1 MLSLVLVLKGKKA
14 HTNMD
19 VNHQNH
25 PVVGLLIYKMLPE
38 TCRLLQTEL
47 LLPQTKSV
55 HNNMDM
61 AKSENENMSSF
72 FSCESLDFA

>member
-1 MLSLVLVLKGKKA
+1 
-14 HTNMD
+14 MD

-25 PVVGLLIYKMLPE
+25 PVVCLLIYKMLPE

-47 LLPQTKSV
+47 LLPQNKSV

-72 FSCESLDFA
+72 FSCEFSDFA